1 MSSTCITGIMLEQFA
16 RCNFHGLIGQDS
28 RLPQSFFFP
37 VDLMNFHL
45 TFSIISFLI
54 QNAGVQT
61 YLGFSL
67 ILNLKNNHLMNYSI
81 KQLVFDK
88 ATSYITKSKHY
99 KVQKVNK
106 RSIQRT
112 VFSKQYR
119 CSMT

>member
-1 MSSTCITGIMLEQFA
+1 MSSTCTTGIMLEQFA

-61 YLGFSL
+61 YLGFQSYFE
-67 ILNLKNNHLMNYSI
+67 LK
-81 KQLVFDK
+81 K
-88 ATSYITKSKHY
+88 
-99 KVQKVNK
+99 
-106 RSIQRT
+106 
-112 VFSKQYR
+112 
-119 CSMT
+119 